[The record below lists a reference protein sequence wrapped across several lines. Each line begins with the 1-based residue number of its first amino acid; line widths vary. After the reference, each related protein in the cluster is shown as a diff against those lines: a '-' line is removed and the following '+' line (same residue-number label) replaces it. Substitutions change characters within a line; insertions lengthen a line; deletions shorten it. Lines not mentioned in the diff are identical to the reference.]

1 MSVLAW
7 MSTSWRLRLG
17 VLCAMMPVML
27 AAVLALPSS
36 VLLGLQV
43 LSACLAL
50 VWLEAQ
56 VSRPLAR
63 IRQDAEQVACGEA
76 PASDSLHRVDDIG
89 MLARSIKQAGLNL
102 KSLLDDVS
110 HQVGGV
116 RSASSEIAQG
126 NWDLSA
132 RTEQSAASLQE
143 TAASM
148 AQMNATVAGNAQR
161 TSQVEVI
168 ARQAQQAVDAGTKE
182 FDRLTATMGDMQR
195 SSQRIADITALIDG
209 IAFQTN
215 ILALNVAVEAARAG
229 EQGRGFAVV
238 AAEVRSLTQ
247 RSAAAA
253 KDIRHLIEDSV
264 ERVTS
269 GGALVGRVNRT
280 MRDIAH
286 QVTQVGGLIEEIG
299 AATREQAQGI
309 SQVDVAVSQ
318 LDQSTQQNAALVEQS
333 AAAANSLK
341 SQSTR
346 LADAVGAFRC

>member
-17 VLCAMMPVML
+17 VLGAMLPVML

-63 IRQDAEQVACGEA
+63 IRQDAEQVACGETA
-76 PASDSLHRVDDIG
+76 ASDSLHRVDDIG

-116 RSASSEIAQG
+116 RTASSEIAQG
-126 NWDLSA
+126 NADLSA

-161 TSQVEVI
+161 PVRSKSSP
-168 ARQAQQAVDAGTKE
+168 ARPSRRLMQAQRSLISSRRPWGTC
-182 FDRLTATMGDMQR
+182 
-195 SSQRIADITALIDG
+195 S
-209 IAFQTN
+209 
-215 ILALNVAVEAARAG
+215 EAA
-229 EQGRGFAVV
+229 
-238 AAEVRSLTQ
+238 S
-247 RSAAAA
+247 
-253 KDIRHLIEDSV
+253 
-264 ERVTS
+264 
-269 GGALVGRVNRT
+269 
-280 MRDIAH
+280 
-286 QVTQVGGLIEEIG
+286 
-299 AATREQAQGI
+299 
-309 SQVDVAVSQ
+309 VSQ
-318 LDQSTQQNAALVEQS
+318 TS
-333 AAAANSLK
+333 
-341 SQSTR
+341 R
-346 LADAVGAFRC
+346 P